1 MAKASAFRYS
11 IPSVD
16 GEGWGI
22 FLLDRSGIFTAVT
35 DFGNFAYWF
44 SLRENESVEEF
55 LLSTR
60 PDQILC
66 KIANQDVV
74 DIEETIKYIKENLLY
89 DRREGRFTEADA
101 RKEWKLIEELQ
112 EDLDEYSND
121 VAFQY
126 WYDKTHIQ
134 FDDGFYQ
141 YKYPSAAVRF
151 SNETFVRLQEKL
163 RAELLSAA
171 L

>member
-1 MAKASAFRYS
+1 M
-11 IPSVD
+11 
-16 GEGWGI
+16 
-22 FLLDRSGIFTAVT
+22 
-35 DFGNFAYWF
+35 
-44 SLRENESVEEF
+44 
-55 LLSTR
+55 LSTR

-66 KIANQDVV
+66 KIANRDVV
-74 DIEETIKYIKENLLY
+74 DIKETIKYIKENLLY
-89 DRREGRFTEADA
+89 NRREGRFTETDA
-101 RKEWKLIEELQ
+101 RKEWKLIEELLG
-112 EDLDEYSND
+112 DLDEYPND

-163 RAELLSAA
+163 KEELLSVT

>member
-11 IPSVD
+11 VPSVD

-66 KIANQDVV
+66 KIANRDVV
-74 DIEETIKYIKENLLY
+74 DIEETINYIKENLLY
-89 DRREGRFTEADA
+89 DRREGRFRE
-101 RKEWKLIEELQ
+101 EWKLIEELQ
-112 EDLDEYSND
+112 EDLDEYPND